1 MTKLAYSTRN
11 TKPTFI
17 PASEE
22 YKDAYRKDNDKT
34 DKTHPY
40 RVFIKENSTHRVVR
54 CGTKKKAMDVFIDTN
69 PTETVILTDM
79 RTGHIIEYRHA
90 VNA

>member
-22 YKDAYRKDNDKT
+22 YKDAYRKDNSKIDKIR
-34 DKTHPY
+34 PY
-40 RVFIKENSTHRVVR
+40 RVFIKEHSAHRVVK
-54 CGTKKKAMDVFIDTN
+54 CETKKKAMDVLSSTK

-79 RTGHIIEYRHA
+79 RTGQIIEYRHA
-90 VNA
+90 TNA